1 MEIAPIIERYTL
13 MINNLLDNLMFNWFK
28 IQVWDPDW
36 EMYEEKTLFRQITR
50 GIASG
55 VLFFIIFIREIFLG
69 GIQTISAITGDGLVK
84 TFKWIYKYEM
94 ELKNWD
100 KASKE
105 SIAVAVCNGAV
116 YEPELKTK

>member
-1 MEIAPIIERYTL
+1 MPLSKKAFYW
-13 MINNLLDNLMFNWFK
+13 NQCFK
-28 IQVWDPDW
+28 
-36 EMYEEKTLFRQITR
+36 
-50 GIASG
+50 
-55 VLFFIIFIREIFLG
+55 
-69 GIQTISAITGDGLVK
+69 K
-84 TFKWIYKYEM
+84 TFQWIDKNEM